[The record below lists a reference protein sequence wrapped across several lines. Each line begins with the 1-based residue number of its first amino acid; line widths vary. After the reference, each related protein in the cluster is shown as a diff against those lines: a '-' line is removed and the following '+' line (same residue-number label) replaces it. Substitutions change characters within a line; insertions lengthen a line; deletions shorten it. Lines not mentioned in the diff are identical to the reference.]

1 MGRTL
6 ARLQLGRD
14 PFGAKEIA
22 MMIRSNMRRL
32 NRMVSAL
39 SLALAAL
46 LLAVSPL
53 AAQNP
58 PPKDEIFGGYSVL
71 FPNGWEELNYKANT
85 IPNAF
90 DVSNTYYFCRFC
102 NLGWLIDGS
111 GHYKGGTT
119 PPNLE
124 NGASDTTGVGYALS
138 GLQYKWHNEKWSPF
152 VRGLLGAANIS
163 PDCCHGTE
171 WDFAA
176 GGGGGLDL
184 VLSRRISFRL
194 IQADYIYSNYSH
206 KIQATQISLQSNPIT
221 HPTQWNSIRLATGI
235 VFNIGSYNPA
245 PKSCV
250 VTASS
255 PTEVWAG
262 EPVKFSALGS
272 NFNPKHTV
280 AYSWK
285 SAGGKLASANTSAT
299 EIDTTGLAPGTYNVT
314 ATLTDPKMKSNN
326 SASCPASFIVKAPPP
341 PIPPTVQCVP
351 SETTIKPGESATVR
365 MVATNPDKRPL
376 TYAWTTTSG
385 QVSGSGNS
393 ATVTPSNNDAGS
405 TITITGTVNDDRNL
419 SATCRVTVIVPKL
432 PPPCVV
438 PVSWGECLFK
448 LNPSLPARVDN
459 SCKDVLDKLA
469 LDIQGRPT
477 GKLVIVGSAAAA
489 NAAKNPNLAAQRAE
503 NAKHY
508 LTTGGSTKVDADR
521 IETRQGGADENVVR
535 FFFIPAGDLCA
546 GHPELG
552 SPVDES
558 AVKGQQRGKLPHKKK
573 AAPPA
578 Q

>member
-1 MGRTL
+1 
-6 ARLQLGRD
+6 
-14 PFGAKEIA
+14 
-22 MMIRSNMRRL
+22 MIRRNITRL
-32 NRMVSAL
+32 NRTVLAL
-39 SLALAAL
+39 LLALAAL
-46 LLAVSPL
+46 LLAVAPL

-58 PPKDEIFGGYSVL
+58 PPKDEIFAGYSVL

-111 GHYKGGTT
+111 GHFKGGTT
-119 PPNLE
+119 PPNLD
-124 NGASDTTGVGYALS
+124 NGASDTTGVGYVLS
-138 GLQYKWHNEKWSPF
+138 GLQYKWHNQRVSPF
-152 VRGLLGAANIS
+152 VRGFLGAANIS

-171 WDFAA
+171 WRFAA
-176 GGGGGLDL
+176 GGGGGLDIGL
-184 VLSRRISFRL
+184 TRRISFRL
-194 IQADYIYSNYSH
+194 VQADYIYSSYPHVFAS
-206 KIQATQISLQSNPIT
+206 T
-221 HPTQWNSIRLATGI
+221 HSETWNSIRLATGL
-235 VFNIGSYNPA
+235 VFNIGANNSCNPTPVA
-245 PKSCV
+245 CTIS
-250 VTASS
+250 AAS

-280 AYSWK
+280 EYTWK
-285 SAGGKLASANTSAT
+285 SAGGKLSAANASAT

-314 ATLTDPKMKSNN
+314 ANLTDPKMKSNN

-341 PIPPTVQCVP
+341 PISPTVQCVP

-365 MVATNPDKRPL
+365 MVATNPDNRPL

-385 QVSGSGNS
+385 QVSGSGDS

-419 SATCRVTVIVPKL
+419 SASCRVTVTVPKL
-432 PPPCVV
+432 PPPCVN
-438 PVSWGECLFK
+438 PEPWGTCTFK
-448 LNPSLPARVDN
+448 LNPYLPARVDN

-477 GKLVIVGSAAAA
+477 GKLVIVGSAAPA
-489 NAAKNPNLAAQRAE
+489 NAAKSPNLAAQRAE

-521 IETRQGGADENVVR
+521 IEARQGGSDENVVY
-535 FFFIPAGDLCA
+535 FFYVPAGDLCA
-546 GHPELG
+546 GHSELG
-552 SPVDES
+552 SPVDET

-573 AAPPA
+573 AAAPPA